1 MREAVL
7 GVAVG
12 KKGIGKTYTTMQM
25 IQKYVKG
32 SGGLKPRRALIVDVN
47 DEFQEVKG
55 LALTHVKVFSHHPK
69 IEVRRIRPF
78 NPDGSKM
85 SLNEIT
91 DALKIVLDNYKGGLL
106 LIEDINKY
114 VSDHA
119 PNDLIGALCTN
130 RHTSTDI
137 IMHFQSIGRI
147 STKVWQNLN
156 WIRFHKNTDSVD
168 KHHKKFDDRH
178 EALKIVELMV
188 NKQYHKAD
196 KRFFCTYNCDDEKI
210 YGNYSKAQ
218 IMEAIEE
225 YISVSYNK
233 KIKPLLN
240 MRDAKGKLKYT
251 PEKAYNYTKNLL
263 VKMYLP

>member
-1 MREAVL
+1 ML

-32 SGGLKPRRALIVDVN
+32 SGSLKPRRALILDVN

-55 LALTHVKVFSHHPK
+55 LSLSHVKVFSHHPK
-69 IEVRRIRPF
+69 VEVRRVRPF
-78 NPDGSKM
+78 NTDGSKM

-91 DALKIVLDNYKGGLL
+91 DALKVILDNYKGGML

-114 VSDHA
+114 VSDYA

-156 WIRFHKNTDSVD
+156 YIRFHKNTDSVD

-188 NKQYHKAD
+188 NKQYHLGD
-196 KRFFCTYNCDDEKI
+196 NRFFCTYNCDDEKI

-218 IMEAIEE
+218 VMDAIEE
-225 YISVSYNK
+225 YMSINYNK

-240 MRDAKGKLKYT
+240 MRNAKGKLKYT
-251 PEKAYNYTKNLL
+251 PEKAYNHTKNLL
-263 VKMYLP
+263 TKIYIP